1 MATDA
6 EVLKDELWQV
16 RQIIDVF
23 EPFKMIAFDIDCQQ
37 VQTGEFLS
45 EMMGSNSWHITLK
58 VISLKISVLCFL
70 DYQFHSL
77 PKWA

>member
-16 RQIIDVF
+16 WQVIDVF
-23 EPFKMIAFDIDCQQ
+23 ETFKMIAFDIDCQQ

-45 EMMGSNSWHITLK
+45 EMTS
-58 VISLKISVLCFL
+58 SVRLETEVDATAFRRRVEL
-70 DYQFHSL
+70 GGIRT
-77 PKWA
+77 